1 MESFLQKVPLES
13 DDNSSSSSK
22 VVLVTD
28 GQLPL
33 RQCLLPETCTKNISD
48 IPAVFCLFYDLR
60 KEFRKCFPTA
70 ADVNSVQDI
79 VNCKFSFPFL
89 PFDFVLT
96 LVNSRCNVRLDCLDA
111 LHCMDHFLSSN
122 LTILLFLDLKSYV

>member
-1 MESFLQKVPLES
+1 VPLES
-13 DDNSSSSSK
+13 DDNGK

-70 ADVNSVQDI
+70 TDVNSVQDI
-79 VNCKFSFPFL
+79 VNCKL
-89 PFDFVLT
+89 L
-96 LVNSRCNVRLDCLDA
+96 N
-111 LHCMDHFLSSN
+111 FLSISAV
-122 LTILLFLDLKSYV
+122 FV